1 MGKPASTWADAAAF
15 FAVKPPTEKITVP
28 DIGDIWVYGLTEG
41 EKEAWENTVVNVAHG
56 SRQMRLANASAG
68 LLLLTVRN
76 QHGNRLFSEKDM
88 GRLQN
93 LPCTVAE
100 PILKV
105 ARRLSA
111 LSTGDVEDL
120 VKNSLTLQGLLA
132 VDSGSVSPGILDG
145 ARPTSPNESAPES

>member
-1 MGKPASTWADAAAF
+1 MAKTASTWANAAAF
-15 FAVKPPTEKITVP
+15 FAAEAPREKITVP

-41 EKEAWENTVVNVAHG
+41 EKEAWENTVVNVAQG

-76 QHGNRLFSEKDM
+76 QHGNRLFAEKDM

-93 LPCTVAE
+93 LPCALAE

-111 LSTGDVEDL
+111 LSAGDVEDL
-120 VKNSLTLQGLLA
+120 VKNSLTLQGLLGEGS
-132 VDSGSVSPGILDG
+132 DSVSPDTSAGPN
-145 ARPTSPNESAPES
+145 PTSDESAPAS

>member
-1 MGKPASTWADAAAF
+1 VANAAAF
-15 FAVKPPTEKITVP
+15 FAAEALGKDHRP

-41 EKEAWENTVVNVAHG
+41 KEAWENTVVNVAQG

-93 LPCTVAE
+93 LPCAVAE
-100 PILKV
+100 PVLKV

-111 LSTGDVEDL
+111 LSAGDVEDL
-120 VKNSLTLQGLLA
+120 VKNSLTLQGLLGEDS
-132 VDSGSVSPGILDG
+132 DSGSPDISAG
-145 ARPTSPNESAPES
+145 ANPTSPAESAPAS